1 LAFKKH
7 FQQPAE
13 KMKKMMSPL
22 PNFPYYLDRLT
33 ETNLDFALFFDI
45 SSEEPEFISSASQ
58 GESDEE
64 FVVAPFCPE
73 EPVVSFRGKRFSGR
87 SAVAGEIARLLENA
101 PAAASAAPEPSAEE
115 LEKENAAARELY
127 FRDFSAFHAALSAKQ
142 VHKLV
147 LSRTELVRRKRPLT
161 DFFASL
167 VKAYPHAY
175 RFFVKAGGVV
185 LTGASPELLCDLKDG
200 ALRVMALAGTMP
212 KNAEEHYEW
221 SEKNILE
228 QKIVTDFIAGRLKG
242 VSETLSQTGPVTHS
256 AGPVVHLLTLLE
268 SRLKE
273 GTDTRTVIGLLHP
286 TPAVCGLPQEEAMDF
301 ILKNESYN
309 RGFYCGY
316 LGVVGD
322 RSAKLYVNLRSAR
335 IEGGAARCYGGGG
348 LLAQSEANDEWQ
360 ETCRKISTLKEML

>member
-45 SSEEPEFISSASQ
+45 SSAEPDFISTASQ

-64 FVVAPFCPE
+64 FVVAPFCPG
-73 EPVVSFRGKRFSGR
+73 EPALSFRGKRFSGR

-101 PAAASAAPEPSAEE
+101 PAAASAAPAPSAKK
-115 LEKENAAARELY
+115 LEKQNDAARELY
-127 FRDFSAFHAALSAKQ
+127 FRDFSAFHSALSAGRI
-142 VHKLV
+142 HKLV
-147 LSRTELVRRKRPLT
+147 LSRREFVARKHSLTE
-161 DFFASL
+161 FFAALSS
-167 VKAYPHAY
+167 AYPHAY
-175 RFFVKAGGVV
+175 RFFVKVKGVV
-185 LTGASPELLCDLKDG
+185 LAGASPELLCDLKDG

-228 QKIVTDFIAGRLKG
+228 QKIVTDFIADRLKG
-242 VSETLSQTGPVTHS
+242 VSETLRQTGPVTHS

-268 SRLKE
+268 SRLRQ
-273 GTDTRTVIGLLHP
+273 GTDTRTVIDLLHP
-286 TPAVCGLPQEEAMDF
+286 TPAVCGLPQTDAMDF
-301 ILKNESYN
+301 ILKNESYS
-309 RGFYCGY
+309 RGYYCGY
-316 LGVVGD
+316 LGTVGP

-335 IEGGAARCYGGGG
+335 IEGGAACCYGGGG
-348 LLAQSEANDEWQ
+348 LLAQSEADDEWQ